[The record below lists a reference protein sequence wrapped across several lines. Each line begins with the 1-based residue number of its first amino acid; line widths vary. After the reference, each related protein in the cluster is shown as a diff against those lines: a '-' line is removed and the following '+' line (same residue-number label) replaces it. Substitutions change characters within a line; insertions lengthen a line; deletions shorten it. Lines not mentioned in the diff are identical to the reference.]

1 MKVLML
7 TWEFPPRT
15 VGGLARHVAGL
26 SQALGQEG
34 WEVEVITPGEAKN
47 DSGRPRG
54 GVSLHPVQPYA
65 LPSLNFITD
74 IQHLNYSLLEE
85 AVRLINAS
93 EDIALLH
100 AHDWLVAFAARALK
114 HIYRLPLVCTIHA
127 TEYGRNQGLHS
138 ELQHYISSVEW
149 WLTYESWRVIV
160 CSQSMKDEV
169 GFIFQTPAD
178 KMRVIPN
185 AIELSEFTFDP
196 QKAPSRQNFALPEE
210 KIVFYIGRMVPE
222 KGVQTLL
229 QAVPG
234 ILREVPEAKFI
245 LAGKGP
251 YEEELKRMS
260 REMGLEH
267 KVQFIGY
274 IEDTVRNALYNYAEL
289 AVFPSLYEPFGIV
302 ALEGMAT
309 KTPVVVSDT
318 GGLREIVK
326 HEKNGLLFPPGDGN
340 ALARQIIRLLKE
352 SGLAKRLAENAYHYV
367 LRDYTWSGVAQKT
380 LGVYQEILEESG
392 KSQWQPYFVNKI
404 NANDV
409 LGRYDY

>member
-7 TWEFPPRT
+7 SWEFPPRT

-26 SQALGQEG
+26 SKALGQEG
-34 WEVEVITPGEAKN
+34 VEVEVIVPAWGEQHSPPPM
-47 DSGRPRG
+47 D

-85 AVRLINAS
+85 AVRLINAG

-127 TEYGRNQGLHS
+127 TEYGRNRGLHS

-178 KMRVIPN
+178 KLKVIPN
-185 AIELSEFTFDP
+185 AIELGDLAFEP
-196 QKAPSRQNFALPEE
+196 QKAPLRQSFARPEE
-210 KIVFYIGRMVPE
+210 KIIFYIGRLVPE
-222 KGVQTLL
+222 KGIQTLL
-229 QAVPG
+229 QAVPAV
-234 ILREVPEAKFI
+234 LREVPEAKFI

-274 IEDTVRNALYNYAEL
+274 IEDTVRNALYDYAEV
-289 AVFPSLYEPFGIV
+289 AVFPSFYEPFGIV
-302 ALEGMAT
+302 ALEGLAT
-309 KTPVVVSDT
+309 KTPLVVSDT

-326 HEKNGLLFPPGDGN
+326 HEKNGLLFPPGDGD
-340 ALARQIIRLLKE
+340 ALARRIIRLLKE
-352 SGLAKRLAENAYHYV
+352 PGLAKRLAEKAYHDV

-380 LGVYQEILEESG
+380 LGVYQEILEESK
-392 KSQWQPYFVNKI
+392 KSQWQPYFLNKLS
-404 NANDV
+404 ANDV

>member
-1 MKVLML
+1 
-7 TWEFPPRT
+7 
-15 VGGLARHVAGL
+15 
-26 SQALGQEG
+26 
-34 WEVEVITPGEAKN
+34 
-47 DSGRPRG
+47 
-54 GVSLHPVQPYA
+54 
-65 LPSLNFITD
+65 
-74 IQHLNYSLLEE
+74 
-85 AVRLINAS
+85 
-93 EDIALLH
+93 
-100 AHDWLVAFAARALK
+100 
-114 HIYRLPLVCTIHA
+114 
-127 TEYGRNQGLHS
+127 
-138 ELQHYISSVEW
+138 
-149 WLTYESWRVIV
+149 
-160 CSQSMKDEV
+160 
-169 GFIFQTPAD
+169 
-178 KMRVIPN
+178 
-185 AIELSEFTFDP
+185 
-196 QKAPSRQNFALPEE
+196 
-210 KIVFYIGRMVPE
+210 
-222 KGVQTLL
+222 
-229 QAVPG
+229 
-234 ILREVPEAKFI
+234 
-245 LAGKGP
+245 
-251 YEEELKRMS
+251 MS

>member
-1 MKVLML
+1 ML

-34 WEVEVITPGEAKN
+34 VEVKVIVPAWGGQHSPPTME
-47 DSGRPRG
+47 
-54 GVSLHPVQPYA
+54 GVSLHLVQPYA

-85 AVRLINAS
+85 AVRLINAG

-127 TEYGRNQGLHS
+127 TEYGRNKGLHN

-169 GFIFQTPAD
+169 GYIFQTPAD
-178 KMRVIPN
+178 KLRVIPN
-185 AIELSEFTFDP
+185 AIELGDLAFEP
-196 QKAPSRQNFALPEE
+196 QKAPSRQDFARPEE
-210 KIVFYIGRMVPE
+210 KIIFYIGRMVPE

-229 QAVPG
+229 QAVPVV
-234 ILREVPEAKFI
+234 LREVPEAKFI
-245 LAGKGP
+245 LAGQGP

-267 KVQFIGY
+267 KVRFIGF
-274 IEDTVRNALYNYAEL
+274 IEDTVRNALYDYAEV

-302 ALEGMAT
+302 ALEAMAT
-309 KTPVVVSDT
+309 KTPLVVAET
-318 GGLREIVK
+318 GGLKEMVK
-326 HEKNGLLFPPGDGN
+326 HEKNGLLFFPGDGEG
-340 ALARQIIRLLKE
+340 LARQIIRLLKDPD
-352 SGLAKRLAENAYHYV
+352 LAQSLALNAYHNV
-367 LRDYTWSGVAQKT
+367 LRDYTWRGVAHKT
-380 LGVYQEILEESG
+380 LGVYREILEES
-392 KSQWQPYFVNKI
+392 KKVRWQPYFANKEDVNY
-404 NANDV
+404 A

>member
-7 TWEFPPRT
+7 SWEFPPRT

-26 SQALGQEG
+26 SQALGREG
-34 WEVEVITPGEAKN
+34 GEVEIVTPAWGEN
-47 DSGRPRG
+47 HSPWQRE

-85 AVRLINAS
+85 AVRLINAG
-93 EDIALLH
+93 ENIALIH
-100 AHDWLVAFAARALK
+100 AHDWLVAFVARALK
-114 HIYRLPLVCTIHA
+114 HIYRLPLICTIHA

-149 WLTYESWRVIV
+149 WLTYEAWRVIV
-160 CSQSMKDEV
+160 CSQAMKDEV

-178 KMRVIPN
+178 KIRVIPN
-185 AIELSEFTFDP
+185 AIELSEFVYDP
-196 QKAPSRQNFALPEE
+196 QIAPARDNFALPGE
-210 KIVFYIGRMVPE
+210 KIIFYVGRMVPE

-234 ILREVPEAKFI
+234 VLKEVPEAKFI

-251 YEEELKRMS
+251 YQEELKTMS

-274 IEDTVRNALYNYAEL
+274 IADTVRNALYNYAEL

-309 KTPVVVSDT
+309 KTPVIVSDT

-326 HEKNGLLFPPGDGN
+326 HEKNGLLVPPGDGK

-352 SGLAKRLAENAYHYV
+352 PGLAKRLAENAYHDV
-367 LRDYTWSGVAQKT
+367 LRDYTWTSVARKT
-380 LGVYQEILEESG
+380 LGVYEEVLEESR
-392 KSQWQPYFVNKI
+392 KSLWHLSFLNGPKAKDI
-404 NANDV
+404 
-409 LGRYDY
+409 LGRYEY